1 MTKIQSPWQV
11 TACLCQKSHADFT
24 TNLTKYSTVAS
35 VELCCS
41 QMHRVDLMHHV
52 FDTLL
57 SSVFSPETSM
67 QLEET
72 VEVVT
77 TEVLEKDRPSSPLA
91 QSPPAES
98 SAGPSVPASRE
109 VKNRSKNSKTS
120 LKQLERKLF
129 V

>member
-1 MTKIQSPWQV
+1 
-11 TACLCQKSHADFT
+11 
-24 TNLTKYSTVAS
+24 
-35 VELCCS
+35 
-41 QMHRVDLMHHV
+41 
-52 FDTLL
+52 
-57 SSVFSPETSM
+57 M

-77 TEVLEKDRPSSPLA
+77 TDVLEKDRPSSPLA

-120 LKQLERKLF
+120 LKQLEGKLF
-129 V
+129 VWLCSCTEVLLEHFEKKGSLIPLITLSLKK